1 MFRCEMEFDIYYP
14 MYVQARLCEREG
26 ESDEALEIY
35 MDILRSYVPSGTVY
49 YERPAIILER
59 AGEYDNAIRICDM
72 AIVRIQAGLF
82 NADTEDSE
90 KRKARLIRK
99 RAKQKT
105 QDR

>member
-1 MFRCEMEFDIYYP
+1 MEFDIYYP
-14 MYVQARLCEREG
+14 MYVQARLCEREAKVMRLWK
-26 ESDEALEIY
+26 STWIY
-35 MDILRSYVPSGTVY
+35 YVHTFQVELSITKGRYHSG
-49 YERPAIILER
+49 ACW
-59 AGEYDNAIRICDM
+59 EYDNAIRICDM
-72 AIVRIQAGLF
+72 AIMRIQAGLF